1 MKKGLKVLLVLMMVG
16 IAFFVVSMELRNSFS
31 AMSPRAYMNISKTTQ
46 LNLTLILNVT
56 DPHNVTNV
64 TFMFSNMTNRWMYNT
79 TFVNTSNNAS
89 NGSFFYNNSFDT
101 SLLADGVYNISV
113 NITNSSQAGLTSFLN
128 ESDVTCLGCGYNIT
142 IDNTPPNITINLSAA
157 VSGIPV
163 LDGSNF
169 SASKLNVSFNAS
181 IFDFRPQQ
189 VGDGIYQ
196 ANLFNISTVRF
207 VFSNGTG
214 SEFNMS
220 SNLTNGSKGIVENRS
235 GVWTVNYNVSSL
247 SEGKNSI
254 RIIVNDTHNNTNATT
269 VINFTV
275 DKSVPNITLNTS
287 TTPAGIPIQDGSNFS
302 ASKLNASFNVSAF
315 DNVTGIDF
323 LYFWFDNGTGK
334 DFNIT
339 ATNVSGVWTVNYNV
353 SSLFEGQ
360 QGVRIVANDS
370 ANNLNDSFF
379 FNFTIDRTTP
389 VLTIATSSVG
399 SDSAKATAT
408 INESV
413 ANCTYSSVAGAQ
425 GSAGNGNLSVST
437 AGTLTVYSKTF
448 SSLTAGTGYQIEVT
462 CTDFVGYTVTN
473 GLSWSTTAAA
483 AAASNGGSGSG
494 GAGGGIS
501 SGVKGET
508 AKEVW
513 NSINAG
519 ETASVK
525 VENGAIGITEVSF
538 SVPATVYG
546 AWVQVS
552 KKDSLPSTVSSFSG
566 KVYKN
571 LEIIKGPAL
580 NKEGSFTDAAI
591 EFKVEKAWLAEKQLG
606 KEAVALHRYV
616 NGAWVE
622 LSTTVGEDDGTYV
635 HYSAK
640 TPGFSYFVIGEKSG
654 AVAAAPEEAAPAV
667 EAPAEEPAAEAAPAE
682 EAMMEKKGMSKGL
695 LVALLVALA
704 AVVAVVLY
712 LKKRR

>member
-1 MKKGLKVLLVLMMVG
+1 MKKGLKGLLVLMIFS
-16 IAFFVVSMELRNSFS
+16 IAFLVIAAHVITSISISRQ
-31 AMSPRAYMNISKTTQ
+31 SPANFQNISGNFL
-46 LNLTLILNVT
+46 LNATLILAGNGT
-56 DPHNVTNV
+56 QLGPNATTNV
-64 TFMFSNMTNRWMYNT
+64 TFMFSNMTNAYMYNT
-79 TFVNTSNNAS
+79 TVFNLTQNQTT
-89 NGSFFYNNSFDT
+89 NGSPTLKNYTFANDSFDT
-101 SLLADGVYNISV
+101 SLLADGIYNVSINVTNSTGSSHQNISS
-113 NITNSSQAGLTSFLN
+113 IASAF
-128 ESDVTCLGCGYNIT
+128 GYNIT
-142 IDNTPPNITINLSAA
+142 IDNTPPNVNQTLTASLSGFK
-157 VSGIPV
+157 VV
-163 LDGSNF
+163 NGSNF
-169 SASKLNVSFNAS
+169 SASNGNVSINFTVTDTKPA
-181 IFDFRPQQ
+181 Q
-189 VGDGIYQ
+189 VGPGAEGGLYQ
-196 ANLFNISTVRF
+196 ANLFNISSVRF
-207 VFSNGTG
+207 VFDNGTG
-214 SEFNMS
+214 TDFNLSSEKGNV
-220 SNLTNGSKGIVENRS
+220 SNLS
-235 GVWTVNYNVSSL
+235 GVWTVNYNLSSL
-247 SEGKNSI
+247 FEGPQGV
-254 RIIVNDTHNNTNATT
+254 IVYANDTHNNTRV
-269 VINFTV
+269 VI
-275 DKSVPNITLNTS
+275 
-287 TTPAGIPIQDGSNFS
+287 
-302 ASKLNASFNVSAF
+302 
-315 DNVTGIDF
+315 
-323 LYFWFDNGTGK
+323 
-334 DFNIT
+334 
-339 ATNVSGVWTVNYNV
+339 
-353 SSLFEGQ
+353 
-360 QGVRIVANDS
+360 
-370 ANNLNDSFF
+370 
-379 FNFTIDRTTP
+379 FNFTIDRTAP
-389 VLTIATSSVG
+389 GLTLATSNVG
-399 SDSAKATAT
+399 SDSAKVTAT

-413 ANCTYSSVAGAQ
+413 SNCTFTSVAGAQ
-425 GSAGNGNLSVST
+425 GSAGSGNLSVAT
-437 AGTLTVYSKTF
+437 AGTLTSYTKTF

-473 GLSWSTTAAA
+473 GLSWSTSAAA
-483 AAASNGGSGSG
+483 AASSNGGSGSG

-682 EAMMEKKGMSKGL
+682 ELAMEQKGLNKGL
-695 LVALLVALA
+695 LVAFLVALA
-704 AVVAVVLY
+704 VIVAVVLY
-712 LKKRR
+712 LKKRK